1 VVTIGYGPFVAVLAG
16 TAARGTGGPGIGRKA
31 AQRLAR
37 AELSKPEYH
46 PHPSLIQAII
56 NALLALL
63 IRLYNMASG
72 TVPGGWWGL
81 IALAALAVIVTAGV
95 LHWIGPVA
103 RTRRRSGPLTAEG
116 EKRTARHHR
125 RDAGELAGRGDY
137 AAAILECV
145 RAIAAE
151 LEERGV
157 LLPRTGRT
165 ADEFAQEAGQ
175 ALPAHAAALRDA
187 ARLFDEVCYGER
199 PGSQAGYERLSELD
213 RLIMAS
219 APRAARS
226 GGTGATEVM
235 AGGRAP

>member
-1 VVTIGYGPFVAVLAG
+1 MTVGHGPFAAVA
-16 TAARGTGGPGIGRKA
+16 GPGIGRKA

-46 PHPSLIQAII
+46 PHPSPIQGII
-56 NALLALL
+56 NTLLSFLT
-63 IRLYNMASG
+63 RLYNAASG
-72 TVPGGWWGL
+72 AVPGGWWGL
-81 IALAALAVIVTAGV
+81 VALAALAVIVTAGL

-103 RTRRRSGPLTAEG
+103 RTRRGSGPLTAAG

-125 RDAGELAGRGDY
+125 RDAGQLAGNGDY

-145 RAIAAE
+145 RAMAAE

-175 ALPAHAAALRDA
+175 ALPMHAGALRDA
-187 ARLFDEVCYGER
+187 ARLFDEVCYGKR
-199 PGSQAGYERLSELD
+199 PGSRAGYERLGELD

-219 APRAARS
+219 APRVARS
-226 GGTGATEVM
+226 GGTGATSVM
-235 AGGRAP
+235 ASGRAP